1 MIFKRIYK
9 YLEESIGLDIESI
22 GSKGIDNSIRAL
34 MSEHH
39 ILTEDEFLLSL
50 NNSSNLHYQLFEKII
65 VPETWFFRDS
75 KPYEY
80 LDLWLHQNKE
90 LYYDKTLQILS
101 APCSTGE
108 EPYSI
113 AISLIESGFPKELF
127 QIDAIDISEV
137 SINKA
142 INGIYHKVSFRGND
156 KYFIDKYFTEIGMN
170 RYQLEKDI
178 RSLVNFRRDNIL
190 NLLTINPLERY
201 HVIFFKNLL
210 IYLTN
215 DARLKAVRRIR
226 QLLHPR
232 GVLFTGHT
240 ETSYFLQHGFS
251 MVKFPHSFALTLTDE
266 EPKKPKDKVINTLQ
280 SKSNIK
286 AIKRDLTKTKKNGV
300 PKKEAPK
307 KEEQV
312 PEKVNEEK
320 PLDKIK
326 ALADKGQFEQA
337 LELCMEYSQKNKTD
351 ENCYFLQGVIFEA
364 INDKD
369 NAIIQYNKVLY
380 LSPYHIEALLHL
392 SLLYESMGEE
402 DQAKSIKDRLSRS
415 MKRLGENGKQ

>member
-1 MIFKRIYK
+1 MIFKKIYK
-9 YLEESIGLDIESI
+9 YLEDSIGLDIESI
-22 GSKGIDNSIRAL
+22 GSTGIDNSIRAI
-34 MSEHH
+34 MAEHQ
-39 ILTEDEFLLSL
+39 ISSEDELLLSL
-50 NNSSNLHYQLFEKII
+50 RNSTNLHYLLFEKII

-90 LYYDKTLQILS
+90 LYYDRTLKILS

-137 SINKA
+137 SIKKA
-142 INGIYHKVSFRGND
+142 TEGIYHKVSFRGND
-156 KYFIDKYFTEIGMN
+156 KYFMDKYFTEIGMN
-170 RYQLEKDI
+170 RYQLDEEI
-178 RSLVNFRRDNIL
+178 RGLVNFRRDNIL
-190 NLLTINPLERY
+190 NLLTINPLEKY

-215 DARLKAVRRIR
+215 DARLKAVSRIR
-226 QLLHPR
+226 QLLHPK

-240 ETSYFLQHGFS
+240 ETSYFLQHGYA
-251 MVKFPHSFALTLTDE
+251 MVKFPHSFALTLSEE
-266 EPKKPKDKVINTLQ
+266 EPKKQKDKVINTLQ
-280 SKSNIK
+280 NKSNIK
-286 AIKRDLTKTKKNGV
+286 AIKKEFTRTKSNGT
-300 PKKEAPK
+300 PKEETPK
-307 KEEQV
+307 KEESV
-312 PEKVNEEK
+312 PEKIKDENPLEK
-320 PLDKIK
+320 VKD
-326 ALADKGQFEQA
+326 LADKGQFEQA
-337 LELCMEYSQKNKTD
+337 LELCMKYSSKNKTD

-364 INDKD
+364 MNDRD

-402 DQAKSIKDRLSRS
+402 NQAKSIKDRLSRS
-415 MKRLGENGKQ
+415 MKRSGENGKQ